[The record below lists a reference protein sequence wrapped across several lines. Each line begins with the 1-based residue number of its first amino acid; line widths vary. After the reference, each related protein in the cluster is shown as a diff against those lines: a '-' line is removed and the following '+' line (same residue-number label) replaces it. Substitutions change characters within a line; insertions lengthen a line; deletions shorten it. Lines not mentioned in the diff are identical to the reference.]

1 MSYEKLDNEELL
13 RIALDAINQDHH
25 ADAVAML
32 KTMIEREPDH
42 VFGTYLLA
50 AEHAQLGL
58 MDRAEEG
65 FERTVQLAPDFPMAR
80 FQLGQIFLVKGDGES
95 AKRVLAPLSALP
107 ANQALSSYARGL
119 VAAANEDVVGAMNEL
134 RAGLAC
140 EQEIPAL
147 ADDMTP
153 PFWRRPRRPASAS
166 ARSTPWDSSLP
177 KPITKARS
185 PATRMTKPGASCA
198 LRTRP
203 TARPRKCATT
213 TSATTCSATLSAS
226 WMAKARSAPVAL
238 PC

>member
-147 ADDMTP
+147 ADDMRRVLANLQAIGQSESIGRIEPVPAPAAATP
-153 PFWRRPRRPASAS
+153 MF
-166 ARSTPWDSSLP
+166 
-177 KPITKARS
+177 
-185 PATRMTKPGASCA
+185 
-198 LRTRP
+198 
-203 TARPRKCATT
+203 
-213 TSATTCSATLSAS
+213 LSNYGKS
-226 WMAKARSAPVAL
+226 GN
-238 PC
+238 

>member
-32 KTMIEREPDH
+32 KTMLEREPSH

-80 FQLGQIFLVKGDGES
+80 FQLGQIYLVKGDAEA
-95 AKRVLAPLSALP
+95 AKRVLSPLSQLP
-107 ANQALSSYARGL
+107 ANLALSSYARGL
-119 VAAANEDVVGAMNEL
+119 VAAANEDIAGAMNEL
-134 RAGLAC
+134 RTGLAF

-147 ADDMTP
+147 ADDMRRVLANLQAIGQSESIGRIEPVPAPAAATP
-153 PFWRRPRRPASAS
+153 MF
-166 ARSTPWDSSLP
+166 
-177 KPITKARS
+177 
-185 PATRMTKPGASCA
+185 
-198 LRTRP
+198 
-203 TARPRKCATT
+203 
-213 TSATTCSATLSAS
+213 LSNYGKS
-226 WMAKARSAPVAL
+226 GN
-238 PC
+238 